1 MTDTDPT
8 SSDTRP
14 VRQSEQLDWDALSQ
28 YVRDILVGSDSHMTV
43 EQFPGGHSN
52 LTYLL
57 RFGNQE
63 FVMRRPPFGP
73 VPPKAHD
80 MAREYRVLA
89 AVNPV
94 FSLAPKPLLLC
105 EDLSVIGSIFYL
117 MERRHG
123 IILRVAE
130 PPEFE
135 SQPILR
141 RRTSEAMID
150 TL

>member
-1 MTDTDPT
+1 MDSEAPT
-8 SSDTRP
+8 SVQALSPSLGGMPDSSDTKP
-14 VRQSEQLDWDALSQ
+14 VRASEELDWKTLEAYAREHLAAVLGTQFDAAAPLT
-28 YVRDILVGSDSHMTV
+28 I

-57 RFGNQE
+57 RFGDQE

-94 FSLAPKPLLLC
+94 FALAP
-105 EDLSVIGSIFYL
+105 E
-117 MERRHG
+117 
-123 IILRVAE
+123 
-130 PPEFE
+130 
-135 SQPILR
+135 
-141 RRTSEAMID
+141 
-150 TL
+150 